1 MLGKCNNFT
10 SKIPF
15 IFLINIF
22 FLLIKTLLLAECPNT
37 APILISKECKMDYCT
52 EEQFNSS
59 YCEINNEIIKTQW
72 LNNIIQI
79 GGLNYRYINFA
90 SFSNGDMVV
99 ETTCYPGEPKRYFYG
114 LKSNGRPFFT
124 DKTTKEETPY
134 YVIET
139 NGQNNHKGKYE
150 SEPMIIKSSE
160 SGSGNGKEYY
170 LSVSK
175 LECYAELF
183 DFDNNA
189 IYYKSLKQFT
199 GKQIVKTFRHAFFPY
214 QGSSNKYYYFFGF
227 TEDKDSPNENNN
239 LTINFQKHYFP
250 SIKNFTSQ
258 KSYTGKLQTLLKG
271 YGKIISSFQTDS
283 GLIINFFLKKTDKIY
298 FNIRKYKSDFSD
310 PIDYTFEN
318 TIDNEEVFYKC
329 VHLKG
334 EIGVFSFYKK
344 INNDPYLSFMFKE
357 FNIEKNQ
364 FDDYLSNSEILLEQK
379 IFNPAILLND
389 IIKFNENKICFT
401 TVLMDKETLYIILI
415 NIFGDKLVKLR
426 FYSVPLYSLY
436 HYKVLFDLRIHN
448 YNNFLA
454 FASSYCPNQNCDS
467 NDYEH
472 YTALIIFSYPNSTD
486 VEFNVEE
493 YLLENNDITFNNVQI
508 NFKNSLTFENNV
520 FGYILNYV
528 EILGIFNCGNYIFY
542 MSSDETN
549 EIYQYSN
556 LALNDNITLK
566 YKGNDNI
573 YPVLNC
579 VIQYH
584 YTATEPDLNIYDN
597 YPEIKTGDED
607 NESYFEKGLY
617 EGRLSNFTIKS
628 NNILT
633 SDCPKNCD
641 LCLYSNNDYC
651 ITCKYNY
658 SLNTENGIKT
668 KKCYDTLED
677 ISTNENSLSDDLSY
691 TENEITYINTEEKS
705 ENIEN
710 ESSSTINDDSLS
722 ITNKEIDKM
731 SNEKIEDTEETEET
745 ESTEKTEETEKTE
758 STEKTEKTESTEKK
772 EETESTEKTEKTEST
787 EKTEETEET
796 ESTEKVEE
804 TEKTKSTEKV
814 EETEKTK
821 STEKTE
827 ETEETKSTEK
837 TEETEKTE
845 STEKI
850 KNPETE
856 ETKIIEKTCSNEEI
870 LSNNCQKG
878 KVSENQIEK
887 LNEDVK
893 NQYLTKEKI
902 GQNNIIITE
911 NILFQITTLDNQTS
925 SNSVDI
931 SIIDLGDCEEK
942 LRSYYTIPEEES
954 LIIYK
959 TDVKTSD
966 LINSYIQYEIYNP
979 VDLVRLN
986 LSICYDSKI
995 TISSKLNL
1003 DNSTLSLYNSLFEYG
1018 YNLFNRSDSFYTDI
1032 CCTYTTQNGTDIT
1045 LADRESEIYNNNDIT
1060 FCQVGCELIEFN
1072 SVTQY
1077 AKCYCNPQINE
1088 IEAILTSSDDKFVL
1102 EMFKESIFTTIENS
1116 NLLVLKCYKLALD
1129 TSTLLN
1135 NYGRIFMTL
1144 IIVLF
1149 LIFFLVLIFKEFKK
1163 VDTFIISILNNYTS
1177 NQKQIGNSNQI
1188 NKKGRKKS
1196 IKNKKKNKIK
1206 RSNTEKGQN
1215 TKSKLKLKKKKF
1227 EPPRK
1232 KNLALEKNGK
1242 KNDLSNSENN
1252 ISSKNFINVHNIND
1266 KKLKTLNNN
1275 NQNTK
1280 PNINIIKIKNIQIK
1294 KYMRK
1299 KNTSKNK
1306 PGNIFNKRS
1315 YLKHKESKNNLMKN
1329 ITNNINNNLNDHEL
1343 NTLDYEQAL
1352 LIDKRTYSQYYI
1364 SLLKKKQI
1372 ILFTFCSSKDYLII

>member
-389 IIKFNENKICFT
+389 FIKFNENKICFT

-691 TENEITYINTEEKS
+691 TEKETENEITYINTEEKS

-710 ESSSTINDDSLS
+710 ESSSTINDDSES

-731 SNEKIEDTEETEET
+731 SNEKI
-745 ESTEKTEETEKTE
+745 
-758 STEKTEKTESTEKK
+758 
-772 EETESTEKTEKTEST
+772 
-787 EKTEETEET
+787 
-796 ESTEKVEE
+796 
-804 TEKTKSTEKV
+804 
-814 EETEKTK
+814 
-821 STEKTE
+821 
-827 ETEETKSTEK
+827 
-837 TEETEKTE
+837 
-845 STEKI
+845 
-850 KNPETE
+850 
-856 ETKIIEKTCSNEEI
+856 
-870 LSNNCQKG
+870 
-878 KVSENQIEK
+878 
-887 LNEDVK
+887 
-893 NQYLTKEKI
+893 
-902 GQNNIIITE
+902 
-911 NILFQITTLDNQTS
+911 
-925 SNSVDI
+925 
-931 SIIDLGDCEEK
+931 
-942 LRSYYTIPEEES
+942 
-954 LIIYK
+954 
-959 TDVKTSD
+959 
-966 LINSYIQYEIYNP
+966 
-979 VDLVRLN
+979 
-986 LSICYDSKI
+986 
-995 TISSKLNL
+995 
-1003 DNSTLSLYNSLFEYG
+1003 
-1018 YNLFNRSDSFYTDI
+1018 
-1032 CCTYTTQNGTDIT
+1032 
-1045 LADRESEIYNNNDIT
+1045 
-1060 FCQVGCELIEFN
+1060 
-1072 SVTQY
+1072 
-1077 AKCYCNPQINE
+1077 
-1088 IEAILTSSDDKFVL
+1088 
-1102 EMFKESIFTTIENS
+1102 
-1116 NLLVLKCYKLALD
+1116 
-1129 TSTLLN
+1129 
-1135 NYGRIFMTL
+1135 
-1144 IIVLF
+1144 
-1149 LIFFLVLIFKEFKK
+1149 
-1163 VDTFIISILNNYTS
+1163 
-1177 NQKQIGNSNQI
+1177 
-1188 NKKGRKKS
+1188 
-1196 IKNKKKNKIK
+1196 
-1206 RSNTEKGQN
+1206 
-1215 TKSKLKLKKKKF
+1215 
-1227 EPPRK
+1227 
-1232 KNLALEKNGK
+1232 
-1242 KNDLSNSENN
+1242 
-1252 ISSKNFINVHNIND
+1252 
-1266 KKLKTLNNN
+1266 
-1275 NQNTK
+1275 
-1280 PNINIIKIKNIQIK
+1280 
-1294 KYMRK
+1294 
-1299 KNTSKNK
+1299 
-1306 PGNIFNKRS
+1306 
-1315 YLKHKESKNNLMKN
+1315 
-1329 ITNNINNNLNDHEL
+1329 
-1343 NTLDYEQAL
+1343 
-1352 LIDKRTYSQYYI
+1352 
-1364 SLLKKKQI
+1364 
-1372 ILFTFCSSKDYLII
+1372 